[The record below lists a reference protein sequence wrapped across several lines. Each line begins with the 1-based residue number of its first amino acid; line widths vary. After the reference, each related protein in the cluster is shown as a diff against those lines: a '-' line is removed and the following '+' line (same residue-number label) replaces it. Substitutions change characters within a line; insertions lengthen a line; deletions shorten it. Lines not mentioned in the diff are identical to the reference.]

1 MRRAAKLRPMTGRRA
16 RISFILAAL
25 TTACASPGIPPGG
38 PVDTDAPKLLGI
50 TPDNGRTSV
59 SPKEVRFRFDELVSE
74 RPPSVATLNALFLI
88 SPRDGEPRVDWH
100 RSEISVRPRK
110 GWRANTPYTITMLP
124 GLADLRGNVR
134 NLGATTIFS
143 TGSTIPSSYV
153 SGTVF
158 NWVNGS
164 IVQRAFVEARP
175 IADTSL
181 VYVAVAD
188 STGTF
193 RFPNLPAD
201 AYRLRAIADE
211 NHNNG
216 LDPREAWDTATV
228 TLKDSLRA
236 ELFAFPHDSVAP
248 RVSGVVLRDSITLE
262 VLFDH
267 AIDPA
272 QPLTPATITVKKADS
287 TVVAVAKVAKPGGP
301 TDSTGKPIAT
311 PFRRALPSMSLLVTL
326 ASPLREPATLRVRA
340 INIRS
345 LDGIVGSTERVERV
359 DPNPPP
365 PMQVVPTPPPPP
377 PPPPAARR
385 NE

>member
-1 MRRAAKLRPMTGRRA
+1 MIRGRA
-16 RISFILAAL
+16 RTSFLIAAL
-25 TTACASPGIPPGG
+25 TSACASPGIPPGG

-50 TPDNGRTSV
+50 SPDSGRTGV
-59 SPKEVRFRFDELVSE
+59 TPKEVRFRFDELVSE
-74 RPPSVATLNALFLI
+74 RPPSVPTLNALFLI
-88 SPRDGEPRVDWH
+88 SPRDGEARVDWH
-100 RSEISVRPRK
+100 RSEISVRPRR
-110 GWRANTPYTITMLP
+110 GWRANTPYTVTMLP

-134 NLGATTIFS
+134 NVGATIVFS
-143 TGSTIPSSYV
+143 TGATIPSSYV

-158 NWVNGS
+158 NYVNGS
-164 IVQRAFVEARP
+164 VVQRAFVEARP
-175 IADTSL
+175 VADTSL

-193 RFPNLPAD
+193 KFPILPAD
-201 AYRLRAIADE
+201 TYRLRAIADD
-211 NHNNG
+211 NNNKG

-228 TLKDSLRA
+228 TLKDSLRT

-248 RVSGVVLRDSITLE
+248 RVSGVVLRDSATLE

-272 QPLTPATITVKKADS
+272 QQLSPATISVKKADS
-287 TVVAVAKVAKPGGP
+287 TVLAVAKVAKPGAP
-301 TDSTGKPIAT
+301 TDSSGKPIPT
-311 PFRRALPSMSLLVTL
+311 PFRRALPSTSLLVTL
-326 ASPLREPATLRVRA
+326 ASPLREAATLRVRA

-359 DPNPPP
+359 DPHPQPPT
-365 PMQVVPTPPPPP
+365 QVAPVPPPPP
-377 PPPPAARR
+377 APPPAARR